1 MKAFPVIFKKELI
14 DTLRDKRTIITMVVV
29 PLLLF
34 PIIISVTSKISRSQ
48 AEKAKSKNLRV
59 AVIGEDYAKQFDEL
73 ITATDDLKLV
83 PNVPEDSV
91 RAFIQSDSLDGAFV
105 FSPRFAKRVQEMR
118 SGRIKFYYRSTEDQN
133 IKKDRMTKLA
143 DEFEQRLLK
152 ERFQKLNLDE
162 KATDAVNLVE
172 VDIATTQEKFGKA
185 IGGFLPYI
193 FVIFCFIGSMYPAI
207 DLAAGEKERGT
218 LETLLTTPVGRFEIL
233 LGKFGVVVL
242 TGIGSALISIV
253 GLYIGIRQAGDIP
266 PEIMEVILSVLK
278 PETIGMLISLLLP
291 LTMFF
296 AGLLLSLSMF
306 AKTFKE
312 AQSIITPANFLVIIP
327 VAIGLIPGIE
337 LNTTTAFI
345 PVLNV
350 SLATKGII
358 SGTIN
363 YALLAEVYASLI
375 ILAGLSLFVS
385 SKLFM
390 RESVIFRG

>member
-1 MKAFPVIFKKELI
+1 M
-14 DTLRDKRTIITMVVV
+14 
-29 PLLLF
+29 
-34 PIIISVTSKISRSQ
+34 
-48 AEKAKSKNLRV
+48 
-59 AVIGEDYAKQFDEL
+59 
-73 ITATDDLKLV
+73 
-83 PNVPEDSV
+83 
-91 RAFIQSDSLDGAFV
+91 
-105 FSPRFAKRVQEMR
+105 
-118 SGRIKFYYRSTEDQN
+118 
-133 IKKDRMTKLA
+133 
-143 DEFEQRLLK
+143 
-152 ERFQKLNLDE
+152 
-162 KATDAVNLVE
+162 E

-193 FVIFCFIGSMYPAI
+193 FVIFCFIGIMYPAI